1 MRLLPVL
8 LLLPAPALA
17 DDCALRLQTLLSTDL
32 TADGPYTAM
41 NTNVM
46 AGAEQVYQQSFVSD
60 RHFLVETI
68 SPPGLPA
75 TLHFEG
81 SAWHADG
88 AGGWTLAWETDADE
102 AAQGIEDQ
110 RQAAAAAVESATC
123 TEGDGTLTIEG
134 TLGPTPHF
142 GPQATV
148 GYIVDAA
155 TNQVLELSYA
165 YVINGIPVTANYQ
178 ISRAPGLTLPV
189 PQDK

>member
-1 MRLLPVL
+1 
-8 LLLPAPALA
+8 
-17 DDCALRLQTLLSTDL
+17 
-32 TADGPYTAM
+32 
-41 NTNVM
+41 
-46 AGAEQVYQQSFVSD
+46 
-60 RHFLVETI
+60 
-68 SPPGLPA
+68 
-75 TLHFEG
+75 
-81 SAWHADG
+81 
-88 AGGWTLAWETDADE
+88 
-102 AAQGIEDQ
+102 
-110 RQAAAAAVESATC
+110 VESATC

>member
-1 MRLLPVL
+1 MRLLAVL
-8 LLLPAPALA
+8 LLLPTAALA
-17 DDCALRLQTLLSTDL
+17 DECTQRLQTLLATDL

-46 AGAEQVYQQSFVSD
+46 AGMEQSYRQSFISD

-75 TLHFEG
+75 TLHYEG

-88 AGGWTLAWETDADE
+88 AGGWSLAWEMDADE

-110 RQAAAAAVESATC
+110 RQAAAAAVERATC
-123 TEGDGTLTIEG
+123 VEGDGTLAIEG

-148 GYIVDAA
+148 GYVVDAE

-165 YVINGIPVTANYQ
+165 YVINGVPVTANYQ
-178 ISRAPGLTLPV
+178 ISRAPGLTLPL
-189 PQDK
+189 PPEN